1 MFPSFFDLT
10 LKTWD
15 SLTNHP
21 RPNPIFLFKHL
32 TQRVYADSISA
43 DTAPPGG
50 RNQLIK
56 IETLNAKGFRYSHPT
71 VTKLVSFDCKFYPF
85 STPGFFSLVPVTVL
99 SELTVWSRLSTYVFL
114 NLFFLVL
121 MVFPEVKNCFKFKI
135 YFWLAWVNLSQ
146 WYHSLNKGL
155 QQRLTNRMQLE
166 NRSTWTTTIF
176 PKNTQRCIRKVN
188 SW

>member
-50 RNQLIK
+50 WNQLIK

-99 SELTVWSRLSTYVFL
+99 SESTVWSRLWHFSTLLSRIWTITNFL
-114 NLFFLVL
+114 KWVL
-121 MVFPEVKNCFKFKI
+121 ILMPAR
-135 YFWLAWVNLSQ
+135 WRSQ
-146 WYHSLNKGL
+146 RIRW
-155 QQRLTNRMQLE
+155 RLRNSKLITRWPYLLE
-166 NRSTWTTTIF
+166 NTVPVSKMKTQTWLKSEYQ
-176 PKNTQRCIRKVN
+176 P
-188 SW
+188 